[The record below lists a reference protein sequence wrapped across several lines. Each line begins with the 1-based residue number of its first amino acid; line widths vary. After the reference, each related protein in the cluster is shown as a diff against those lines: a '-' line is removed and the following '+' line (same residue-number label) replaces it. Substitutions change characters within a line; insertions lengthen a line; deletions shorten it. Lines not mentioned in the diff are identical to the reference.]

1 MMERTEVNNKEVEFS
16 IIGAG
21 RFGLFWGDHLSRNF
35 PVSFYDVNPSREKYV
50 TNLGSWVPL
59 EECLNKDYIFITIP
73 IRRMEN
79 FIRDNS
85 SIIKPGSVIID
96 CASIKLAVQEWFNKY
111 LPEEVYFASCH
122 PLFGPD
128 SAKLELQGQKI
139 TSQPG
144 RIPYCKYQFLVDL
157 MSEKLKLEVL
167 SITADEHDR
176 LMAFN
181 LSLIHHLG
189 RTFNDLHIYKL
200 SLMMAGLKK
209 ISEISDVVMNDSTE
223 LFHDFYRFNPY
234 AGEVENKFLEIF
246 KNLSPNSIA
255 SEKIT

>member
-1 MMERTEVNNKEVEFS
+1 VNKNDVELS

-21 RFGLFWGDHLSRNF
+21 RFGSFFGSHLSKDF
-35 PVSFYDVNPSREKYV
+35 PVSFYDINPSHQKFV
-50 TNLGSWVPL
+50 SNLGSWVSL

-73 IRRMEN
+73 IRRMED
-79 FIRDNS
+79 FIRENS
-85 SIIKPGSVIID
+85 EKIKQGSVIID
-96 CASIKLAVQEWFNKY
+96 CASIKLAVQDWFIKY
-111 LPEEVYFASCH
+111 LPDEVYFASCH

-128 SAKLELQGQKI
+128 SAKPGLQNQKI
-139 TSQPG
+139 TLQPG
-144 RIPYCKYQFLVDL
+144 RIPYDKYQFLVEL
-157 MSEKLKLEVL
+157 LTEKLKLDVL

-223 LFHDFYRFNPY
+223 LFHDFYHFNPY
-234 AGEVENKFLEIF
+234 ASEVENKFLEIF
-246 KNLSPNSIA
+246 KNLSPTRSGDSI
-255 SEKIT
+255 E

>member
-1 MMERTEVNNKEVEFS
+1 MEVEFS

-21 RFGLFWGDHLSRNF
+21 RFGLFWGEHLSRKF
-35 PVSFYDVNPSREKYV
+35 RVSFYDVNPSREKYV
-50 TNLGSWVPL
+50 SNFGNWAPL
-59 EECLNKDYIFITIP
+59 KECLNKDFIFLTIP
-73 IRRMEN
+73 IRRMED
-79 FIRDNS
+79 FIKENS
-85 SIIKPGSVIID
+85 SRIKPDSVIID
-96 CASIKLAVQEWFNKY
+96 CASVKLAVQKWFTRH
-111 LPEEVYFASCH
+111 LPTEVYFASCH

-139 TSQPG
+139 TLQPG
-144 RIPYCKYQFLVDL
+144 RIPYHKYLFLVQL

-234 AGEVENKFLEIF
+234 AIKVEKRFLEIF
-246 KNLSPNSIA
+246 RNLSPTS
-255 SEKIT
+255 TT